1 MTGHREDD
9 RFDHAMRELH
19 RESLA
24 HLHPDT
30 LRRLR
35 AARTAAGTAPPR
47 RFGWPV
53 AGATAALLVVAVA
66 LPALRLA
73 TESAPAE
80 RGTSTA
86 PPSAASTGPA
96 TPPGV
101 APGADDVPA
110 MLAALE
116 ESPDFYLWLAS
127 NDLGPTALE

>member
-1 MTGHREDD
+1 MTGRDEDD

-35 AARTAAGTAPPR
+35 AARTAAGTAPAR

-53 AGATAALLVVAVA
+53 AGATAALLVLAVA

-86 PPSAASTGPA
+86 PPSAASTGPVA
-96 TPPGV
+96 PAA